1 MAGDLGADLAASHTN
16 DFGERN
22 LLFGSPLFQV
32 GSRMSILPSFR
43 KMRRFAL
50 SKPDALGIYVGTLD
64 DPSNFKPEAVMFT
77 SRGHLWDH
85 LDPTVPKLSHMRT
98 SP

>member
-1 MAGDLGADLAASHTN
+1 
-16 DFGERN
+16 
-22 LLFGSPLFQV
+22 
-32 GSRMSILPSFR
+32 
-43 KMRRFAL
+43 MRRFAL